1 MMPIVEHET
10 THLIHRD
17 VMLARFAERKR
28 RSHRLDVEPT
38 LGGRIGGSWDRYD
51 IEARR
56 T

>member
-1 MMPIVEHET
+1 MASTVEHEM
-10 THLIHRD
+10 THLIRRD
-17 VMLARFAERKR
+17 VRLAQFAERKR

-38 LGGRIGGSWDRYD
+38 LCERIGGSWDRYD